1 MFCGGFH
8 QSPGYLSL
16 SRLNHRLPGYETYP
30 EVVQGAAEFHAQ
42 ITDALLPQAEPVF
55 DDTTTLPTAVD
66 RLDAPPAVVQG
77 LVGQC
82 LLQRQRIAS
91 WVLRRHAELHLG
103 ERAGQKAQILQQ
115 PTSRRQGI
123 GSGVSAALIRHAA
136 ARGLAEA
143 AERQRSVDQQDRF
156 ARVVL
161 FLAALTVGRFS
172 RVLGADDA
180 PFRPVMGQ
188 RGEPGGAT
196 GAEATGARS
205 SASGVIARA
214 ASASATPRRGARVVR
229 ERGGAAP
236 RVRHA
241 ASNAG
246 KSTWL
251 HGFAFLCRMPNRR
264 PCTTWRVEG
273 LRDVRRKNS
282 RASGGARGQC

>member
-1 MFCGGFH
+1 MARRCRWCDAH
-8 QSPGYLSL
+8 MPLSL

-66 RLDAPPAVVQG
+66 RLDAPPAVVRG

-188 RGEPGGAT
+188 RGETGVAT
-196 GAEATGARS
+196 GAM
-205 SASGVIARA
+205 A
-214 ASASATPRRGARVVR
+214 ASASATPSRGARVVR